1 MYVEWWM
8 GLIVLAWWILSV
20 MDLSKKAKIAG
31 FAEGVQ
37 KGTDSTLKILEKEG
51 IIQMNGDEI
60 MPGKKFKKSFY

>member
-20 MDLSKKAKIAG
+20 MDLSKKAKITG
-31 FAEGVQ
+31 FTEGVQ

-60 MPGKKFKKSFY
+60 MPGKKFNKS

>member
-8 GLIVLAWWILSV
+8 GLIVLAWWLLSV
-20 MDLSKKAKIAG
+20 MDLSKKAKITG

-60 MPGKKFKKSFY
+60 MPGKKFKKS

>member
-1 MYVEWWM
+1 
-8 GLIVLAWWILSV
+8 
-20 MDLSKKAKIAG
+20 MDLSKKAKITG

-60 MPGKKFKKSFY
+60 MPGKKFKKS

>member
-8 GLIVLAWWILSV
+8 ALVFLAWWLLSV
-20 MDLSKKAKIAG
+20 MDLSKKAKVTA

-60 MPGKKFKKSFY
+60 MPGKKFKKS

>member
-20 MDLSKKAKIAG
+20 MDLSKKAKITG

-60 MPGKKFKKSFY
+60 MPGKKFKKS

>member
-8 GLIVLAWWILSV
+8 GLVVLAWWILSV
-20 MDLSKKAKIAG
+20 MDLSKKAKITG

-60 MPGKKFKKSFY
+60 MPGKKFKKS

>member
-8 GLIVLAWWILSV
+8 GLVVLAWWILSV
-20 MDLSKKAKIAG
+20 MDLSKKAKITG

-60 MPGKKFKKSFY
+60 MPGKKFNKS